1 MNIDTNVK
9 VQDSQGRTLTITVYG
24 AVVDLGIANGRAQEE
39 AYARTFRHA
48 LDNAIWRKEIG
59 ADAVVVE

>member
-1 MNIDTNVK
+1 MTLDTNVK

-24 AVVDLGIANGRAQEE
+24 AVVDLGISNGRIQEE
-39 AYARTFRHA
+39 AYASTFRHA